1 LSRELGPLMADHVAV
16 VEQPVEDRG
25 GEALVAQTPPHSVKL
40 LLLVMIMEPRSH
52 FLETARRHAGRP
64 DSHSEKSGRGTRRM
78 TPTWVHTWRNP
89 NATAELAP
97 SDAWRSGQREKP
109 V

>member
-1 LSRELGPLMADHVAV
+1 MSRELGPLMADHVAV

-52 FLETARRHAGRP
+52 FLET
-64 DSHSEKSGRGTRRM
+64 S
-78 TPTWVHTWRNP
+78 
-89 NATAELAP
+89 
-97 SDAWRSGQREKP
+97 
-109 V
+109 